1 MTVLVIRAS
10 KRFAVCKSV
19 RLRAS
24 HKSARSG
31 LMIELSLEGCRISQ
45 LGRNTSLETGA
56 EVTLD
61 LGQGQ
66 QLPAVVRWSHDGQAG
81 LRLLKPLHRPELCAL
96 IEQCRLPDEICVGQ
110 PAMAAAR

>member
-19 RLRAS
+19 KLRAS
-24 HKSARSG
+24 HKGPRSG
-31 LMIELSLEGCRISQ
+31 LMIDLSLEGCRISQ

-56 EVTLD
+56 EVMLD

-81 LRLLKPLHRPELCAL
+81 LRLLKPLHRPELSAL
-96 IEQCRLPDEICVGQ
+96 IEHCRPPAQMSISQ
-110 PAMAAAR
+110 PAMVAAR